1 MDFEETLQMVENAC
15 SKLYGNRIDHNEVV
29 RSATKIYL
37 ANLPRKNLLKKLQ
50 KVKED
55 VEDLSYYT
63 FDGQSVPQEDV
74 LKILDKLIESIKE

>member
-15 SKLYGNRIDHNEVV
+15 SKLYGNRIDNNEVV

-63 FDGQSVPQEDV
+63 FGGQSVPQEDV
-74 LKILDKLIESIKE
+74 LKILDELIENVKV